1 MVRSALFAPR
11 LSPYDSPLVP
21 SDANGKRRQVVFER
35 AGEHTFRTTL
45 SPDLLYFEG
54 HFDGLPLLPAV
65 AQLLRLVMPLVRLE
79 HPDLGDVH
87 KLRRARFRL
96 PLEPGAAIAVTLSRA
111 LDRVSFEIIRLDPA
125 ADQEAASGTLQFHRR
140 PGPGT

>member
-1 MVRSALFAPR
+1 MA
-11 LSPYDSPLVP
+11 
-21 SDANGKRRQVVFER
+21 SDANGKRRHLVFER

-65 AQLLRLVMPLVRLE
+65 AQLLRVVMPLVRLE

-96 PLEPGAAIAVTLSRA
+96 PLEPGATIGVTLSRA
-111 LDRVSFEIIRLDPA
+111 SDRVSFEITLLDE
-125 ADQEAASGTLQFHRR
+125 EAASGTLQFHRR
-140 PGPGT
+140 PGAAT